1 MFNRYYQ
8 QELINL
14 KEQAEEFSQAHP
26 ALAPMLSGKTSDP
39 DVERLMEGVAFLAG
53 MLRQKLDDEFP
64 EIVHGL
70 IQLIFPHYLRPI
82 PASTIISFTPKPNL
96 RETITI
102 PTGVEIAS
110 LPVEGTPCIFRT
122 CGSCDVHPLEISNAD
137 RLESPGRSPAVR
149 LSLRLRGMALSRWN
163 IKRLRF
169 YLSGDYSEA
178 TNVYFLL
185 NRCVTRIVV
194 KPLEGGSPLHLQP
207 NAIVPAGFAP
217 DDALFPYPGQ
227 SFPGYRLLQ
236 EYFILPE
243 KFLFVDLTGLDGW
256 KDRGD
261 GSEFEIIF
269 EMGRMPI
276 TMPRIRTEN
285 FVLFVV
291 PAINV
296 FEHESDP
303 VVIDHHQTEYRVRPS
318 ARRDGHY
325 QIYAIDRVVGLVQGT
340 VEHREYL
347 PFAFFGQHDDNKP
360 VYNVTWKKS
369 LIDQSPVVYVSVTYP
384 PSAELVASETLSIML
399 TCTNASLPE
408 NLQLGDISQPTQ
420 NSPELTTFRNI
431 LPPTAPIQPP
441 IGSNVLWHF
450 LSHLS
455 VNYLSLGRADNIKEM
470 LRLYIFP
477 EGRDRTKIAANM
489 KRVNGILDIRIS
501 PIDRLV
507 SGCMMRGQEIRIK
520 LRQDSFASVGDMFLF
535 GSVMDYFIGVYSSMN
550 SFTQLIVEES
560 ITGEQYS
567 WLPRIGDR
575 YLI

>member
-14 KEQAEEFSQAHP
+14 KELAEEFSRAHP

-82 PASTIISFTPKPNL
+82 PASTVIAFTPKPNL
-96 RETITI
+96 KETITV
-102 PTGVEIAS
+102 PSGVEIAS
-110 LPVEGTPCIFRT
+110 LPVEGTSCNFRT
-122 CGSCDVHPLEISNAD
+122 CGSCDVHPLEITNAD

-149 LSLRLRGMALSRWN
+149 LSLRLRGLALSRWDV
-163 IKRLRF
+163 KHLRF

-178 TNVYFLL
+178 ANVYYLL
-185 NRCVTRIVV
+185 NRCVTRIIV
-194 KPLEGGSPLHLQP
+194 KSVEGGSPFYLSPQ
-207 NAIVPAGFAP
+207 AIVPAGFAAE
-217 DDALFPYPGQ
+217 DALFPYPGQ
-227 SFPGYRLLQ
+227 SFPGYRFLQ

-243 KFLFVDLTGLDGW
+243 KFLFIDLTGLDGW

-269 EMGRMPI
+269 EMGPLPI
-276 TMPRIRTEN
+276 AMPRIRPEN

-291 PAINV
+291 PAVNV
-296 FEHESDP
+296 FEHEADP
-303 VVIDHHQTEYRVRPS
+303 ITVDHHQTEYRVRPS
-318 ARRDGHY
+318 ARKDGHY
-325 QIYAIDRVVGLVQGT
+325 QIYSIDSVVGLVQGT

-347 PFAFFGQHDDNKP
+347 PFAFFGQHEDNKP
-360 VYNVTWKKS
+360 IYNVSWKKS
-369 LIDQSPVVYVSVTYP
+369 LIDQSPVVYMSVTYP
-384 PSAELVASETLSIML
+384 SSAELAISETLSITL

-420 NSPELTTFRNI
+420 NSPELMTFRNI

-441 IGSNVLWHF
+441 LGSNVLWHF

-455 VNYLSLGRADNIKEM
+455 VNYLSLARADNIKEM

-489 KRVNGILDIRIS
+489 KRVNGVLDIRVS

-507 SGCMMRGQEIRIK
+507 SGYMMRGQEVRMK
-520 LRQDSFASVGDMFLF
+520 LRQDSFASLGDMFLF

-550 SFTQLIVEES
+550 SFTQFIVEES
-560 ITGEQYS
+560 ITGEKYS
-567 WLPRIGDR
+567 WPPRIGDR
-575 YLI
+575 YLT

>member
-14 KEQAEEFSQAHP
+14 KELAEEFSRAHP

-82 PASTIISFTPKPNL
+82 PASTVISFTPKPSL
-96 RETITI
+96 KETITV
-102 PTGVEIAS
+102 PSGVEIAS
-110 LPVEGTPCIFRT
+110 LPVEGTSCNFRT
-122 CGSCDVHPLEISNAD
+122 CGSCDVHPLEIVNAD
-137 RLESPGRSPAVR
+137 RLESPGSSPVVR
-149 LSLRLRGMALSRWN
+149 LSLRLKGLALSRWD

-169 YLSGDYSEA
+169 YLSGDYPEA
-178 TNVYFLL
+178 ANVYFLL
-185 NRCVTRIVV
+185 SRCVTRIIV
-194 KPLEGGSPLHLQP
+194 KPLDGGSPLQLPPHAL
-207 NAIVPAGFAP
+207 VPAGFSP
-217 DDALFPYPGQ
+217 EDALFPYPGQ

-243 KFLFVDLTGLDGW
+243 KFLFVDLTGLEGW
-256 KDRGD
+256 KNRGD
-261 GSEFEIIF
+261 GSDFEIIF
-269 EMGRMPI
+269 EMGPI
-276 TMPRIRTEN
+276 PIAMPRIRPEN

-291 PAINV
+291 PAVNV
-296 FEHESDP
+296 FEHEADP
-303 VVIDHHQTEYRVRPS
+303 IVIDHHQTEYRIRPS
-318 ARRDGHY
+318 AQKDGHY
-325 QIYAIDRVVGLVQGT
+325 QVYAIDRVVGLVQGT

-369 LIDQSPVVYVSVTYP
+369 LINQSPVVYLSVTYP
-384 PSAELVASETLSIML
+384 PSAELAASETLSISL

-420 NSPELTTFRNI
+420 NSPELMTFRNI

-441 IGSNVLWHF
+441 LGSNVLWHF

-455 VNYLSLGRADNIKEM
+455 VNYLSLARADNIKEM

-507 SGCMMRGQEIRIK
+507 SGYMMRGQEIRIK
-520 LRQDSFASVGDMFLF
+520 LRQDSFASLGDMFLF

-550 SFTQLIVEES
+550 SFTRLIVEES

-567 WLPRIGDR
+567 WPPRIGDR
-575 YLI
+575 HLI